1 MNRAA
6 HPPESREPEE
16 LERDIDRTRS
26 SLGRTIDELES
37 RLSPGQLIDQVLS
50 TGRQHGGE
58 FAANLGRSVENN
70 PLPLLLTAVG
80 IAWMMMSSNEPRASR
95 SSASEGEGR
104 LEGAKGRLEGR
115 MESAKSAAGAV
126 GEQASRARHAIGD
139 TMSQT
144 GERMRHA
151 GERARHAGERMRDQ
165 GGRLREGFASLL
177 QEQPLLVGAIGIAI
191 GAAIGAALPR
201 TEQEDRLLGETRD
214 TAASRL
220 KERASEAYEEARDRA
235 AELLPTSREDESD
248 EWREQPSLGSEHAA
262 TPDAGTD
269 EAFRH

>member
-1 MNRAA
+1 HDVGGVPRRRRGHDHRRHHAGFRQEEDEHRLDEARSHDGIPEKRRRLRAEESAMNRAA

-95 SSASEGEGR
+95 SSA
-104 LEGAKGRLEGR
+104 
-115 MESAKSAAGAV
+115 
-126 GEQASRARHAIGD
+126 
-139 TMSQT
+139 
-144 GERMRHA
+144 
-151 GERARHAGERMRDQ
+151 
-165 GGRLREGFASLL
+165 
-177 QEQPLLVGAIGIAI
+177 
-191 GAAIGAALPR
+191 
-201 TEQEDRLLGETRD
+201 
-214 TAASRL
+214 
-220 KERASEAYEEARDRA
+220 
-235 AELLPTSREDESD
+235 
-248 EWREQPSLGSEHAA
+248 
-262 TPDAGTD
+262 
-269 EAFRH
+269 